1 MMLFSTMW
9 IMLLANKPDFSLSMA
24 VDFEGSNRGDSF
36 LMICVMLSH
45 TSLIVSSTFMA
56 CIYKHTHTHREM
68 TFPLTI
74 STSLED

>member
-36 LMICVMLSH
+36 LMNLRNAESH
-45 TSLIVSSTFMA
+45 KLN
-56 CIYKHTHTHREM
+56 C
-68 TFPLTI
+68 
-74 STSLED
+74 